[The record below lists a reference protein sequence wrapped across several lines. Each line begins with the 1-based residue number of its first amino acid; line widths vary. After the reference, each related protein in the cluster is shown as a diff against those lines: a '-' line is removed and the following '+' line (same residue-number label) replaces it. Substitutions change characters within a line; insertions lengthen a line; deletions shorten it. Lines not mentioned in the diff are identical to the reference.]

1 MHPDENWLENE
12 RNDTLGRGKSLN
24 MTLQWP
30 RDFMSVERAERKVR
44 ETGRVLAGFRTAGSA
59 LEEMFHGR
67 GYGLVV
73 GSVDLA
79 MLRESARKDAQE
91 GEAAV
96 NTN

>member
-1 MHPDENWLENE
+1 MILQRP
-12 RNDTLGRGKSLN
+12 RNFKS
-24 MTLQWP
+24 
-30 RDFMSVERAERKVR
+30 VKRAERKVR

-67 GYGLVV
+67 GYRLVV

-79 MLRESARKDAQE
+79 MLRESARKDVKE

-96 NTN
+96 NAN